1 MIARDSGL
9 GRLLLALALLAVAGP
24 AGSAAG
30 LAGLRVVATDM
41 SVGLV
46 VQLPDHAPYHA
57 EPVPGAPGFAVVTA
71 GPTTVTL
78 LLPSA
83 DDPQDPAAASVAL
96 ARVDIDLE
104 ADTFAT
110 LVVSYAAAAGAPPSI
125 ATYLDTLLV
134 PDGVDTLPPGAHASL
149 RIVHA
154 AFGGETLGIDVRP
167 RSNDDEAPPESTAVT
182 LTPGSSSAR
191 VALPAGPYEVVL
203 TSDGA
208 TPAIS
213 TPHRLDLRA
222 GVAYTLVIAVEPEV
236 SVAASAAGLR
246 VVIDAVLPEAPH
258 LSRPGARAAPLAA
271 DMAALQVVHLSP
283 DAPPIDVLIDGRGV
297 ARDVPFIGRT
307 QTVMV
312 PAGRHEVRI
321 LPHRPPR
328 AATGNGPLRGSAAVA
343 LESIATVLD
352 LGPGTRTTV
361 VLTGSYEPP
370 PEEGGGGHLSLQVD
384 PPDATLTLSGP
395 RGFRAVLRGDQ
406 FLVGLE
412 PGPYRAEVARDGYVA
427 VTYEFELAPQT
438 TSLVTITLQEEQ
450 VGDDATPQAG
460 ETLDR
465 VDRAATWRGLELQPY
480 ADRGA
485 PLAPP
490 GQALVRLVHAAPTV
504 AALDGVLVVTPEEQA
519 AVAVDAAAT
528 AAAPPQVRALARSVG
543 FPNRSDYVSVPAGD
557 HLLELRL
564 AGTDSVVHAIPAM
577 PFLAGVTYTMFL
589 SADPVTNEV
598 WVLPVVE
605 AVVPTLVP
613 EGRR

>member
-1 MIARDSGL
+1 MIATGSGL
-9 GRLLLALALLAVAGP
+9 WRLLLAWALLVVASP
-24 AGSAAG
+24 SASGAD
-30 LAGLRVVATDM
+30 LAGLRVVATDT
-41 SVGLV
+41 SLGLV

-57 EPVPGAPGFAVVTA
+57 EPVLGAPGFAVVAA

-83 DDPQDPAAASVAL
+83 GEPEDAAAASVIL
-96 ARVDIDLE
+96 AHVDVDLE

-110 LVVSYAAAAGAPPSI
+110 LVVSVSAAPGAPPSI

-134 PDGVDTLPPGAHASL
+134 TDGVETLPPGAHASV

-154 AFGGETLGIDVRP
+154 AFGGEALDIDVRP
-167 RSNDDEAPPESTAVT
+167 RTDGEDALREPTAVT
-182 LTPGSSSAR
+182 LTPGSASATA
-191 VALPAGPYEVVL
+191 VLPAGPYEVVL

-213 TPHRLDLRA
+213 APHRLDLRA
-222 GVAYTLVIAVEPEV
+222 GAAYTLVVALGPDT

-246 VVIDAVLPEAPH
+246 LVIDAVLPEAPQ
-258 LSRPGARAAPLAA
+258 LSRIAAPSTPLAA
-271 DMAALQVVHLSP
+271 DMASLQVLHLSP
-283 DAPPIDVLIDGRGV
+283 DAPHVDVLVDGRGV
-297 ARDVPFIGRT
+297 ARDLAFINRSR
-307 QTVMV
+307 TVMV
-312 PAGRHEVRI
+312 PAGRHEVRV

-328 AATGNGPLRGSAAVA
+328 AATGTGPLGVGGAVA

-352 LGPGTRTTV
+352 LAAGTRTTV

-395 RGFRAVLRGDQ
+395 RGYRAALRGDQ

-412 PGPYRAEVARDGYVA
+412 PGPYRAEVAREGYVA
-427 VTYEFELAPQT
+427 VTYEFELLPQT

-450 VGDDATPQAG
+450 EGDDAAPQAG

-490 GQALVRLVHAAPTV
+490 GQSLVRLVHAAPTV
-504 AALDGVLVVTPEEQA
+504 AALDGVVVVTPEQQA
-519 AVAVDAAAT
+519 ATRGDAAGAAT
-528 AAAPPQVRALARSVG
+528 PPQMRALARSVG
-543 FPNRSDYVSVPAGD
+543 FPNRSDYVSVPAGA
-557 HLLELRL
+557 HLLELRV
-564 AGTDSVVHAIPAM
+564 AGTASVVHAIPAM

-589 SADPVTNEV
+589 SADPYTNEV

-605 AVVPTLVP
+605 AVVPTVAP